1 VVVDFAAYAREQSL
15 AVLALFRRERRKCF
29 PSHARH
35 WRMTPVWLAVDPA
48 SRVSIMNE
56 QAPLAG
62 KSALVTG
69 AARRVGAAIA
79 RELHAHGAN
88 VVIHH
93 RGSAVDARSL
103 AASLN
108 AARKN
113 SAALVRVELRDTAAL
128 AGCVEDAVQAFGRL
142 DILVNNASAFYPTPV
157 GEITEAAWD
166 ELLGSNLKAP
176 LFLSQAAA
184 PALRRTQGLIVNIVD
199 IHALRP
205 LKRHTVY
212 SITKAGLA
220 MLTRALARE
229 LGPEIRVN
237 GVAPGPVLWPE
248 DEIDAALKEEII
260 ERTALKRAGSPE
272 DVARAVAFFAKDA
285 PYVTGQI
292 LAVDGGRSI

>member
-1 VVVDFAAYAREQSL
+1 MNDQS
-15 AVLALFRRERRKCF
+15 
-29 PSHARH
+29 
-35 WRMTPVWLAVDPA
+35 
-48 SRVSIMNE
+48 
-56 QAPLAG
+56 PLAG

-79 RELHAHGAN
+79 SELHAQGAN
-88 VVIHH
+88 VLIHH
-93 RGSAVDARSL
+93 RASAAEARAL

-108 AARKN
+108 AARAG
-113 SAALVRVELRDTAAL
+113 SAALAQVELRDTAEL
-128 AGCVEDAVQAFGRL
+128 AGLVERTVQAFGRL

-157 GEITEAAWD
+157 GEITEAQWA
-166 ELLGSNLKAP
+166 ELVGSNLQAP

-184 PALRRTQGLIVNIVD
+184 PQLRRAHGLIVNIVD

-248 DEIDAALKEEII
+248 DAIEPELKEDII
-260 ERTALKRAGSPE
+260 ARTALKRAGSPE

-292 LAVDGGRSI
+292 LAVDGGRSIGWSASGV

>member
-1 VVVDFAAYAREQSL
+1 MNQQS
-15 AVLALFRRERRKCF
+15 
-29 PSHARH
+29 
-35 WRMTPVWLAVDPA
+35 
-48 SRVSIMNE
+48 
-56 QAPLAG
+56 PLAG
-62 KSALVTG
+62 QSALVTG

-79 RELHAHGAN
+79 RELHRHGAN
-88 VVIHH
+88 VLIHH
-93 RGSAVDARSL
+93 RGSAAEAGAL

-108 AARKN
+108 GLRRG
-113 SAALVRVELRDTAAL
+113 SAALVQAELREDAAL
-128 AGCVEDAVQAFGRL
+128 AGLVERSVQAFGGL

-157 GEITEAAWD
+157 GEITSAQWD

-184 PALRRTQGLIVNIVD
+184 PELRRRRGLIVNIVD

-237 GVAPGPVLWPE
+237 GVAPGPVAWPE
-248 DEIDAALKEEII
+248 DGMDPALKEEIV

-292 LAVDGGRSI
+292 LAVDGGRSVSGL

>member
-1 VVVDFAAYAREQSL
+1 
-15 AVLALFRRERRKCF
+15 
-29 PSHARH
+29 
-35 WRMTPVWLAVDPA
+35 
-48 SRVSIMNE
+48 MNE

-79 RELHAHGAN
+79 RELHVQGAN

-93 RGSAVDARSL
+93 RGSAVDARNL

-220 MLTRALARE
+220 LLTRALARE

-260 ERTALKRAGSPE
+260 ERTALKRAGSPQ

>member
-1 VVVDFAAYAREQSL
+1 MND
-15 AVLALFRRERRKCF
+15 
-29 PSHARH
+29 PS
-35 WRMTPVWLAVDPA
+35 
-48 SRVSIMNE
+48 
-56 QAPLAG
+56 PLAG

-79 RELHAHGAN
+79 RELHTQGAN
-88 VVIHH
+88 VLIHH
-93 RGSAVDARSL
+93 RASTAEARAL
-103 AASLN
+103 ASSLN
-108 AARKN
+108 AVRAG
-113 SAALVRVELRDTAAL
+113 SAALAQAELRDTASL
-128 AGCVEDAVQAFGRL
+128 AGLVEHTVKAFGRL
-142 DILVNNASAFYPTPV
+142 DILVNNASAFYPTPL
-157 GEITEAAWD
+157 GEITEAEWD
-166 ELLGSNLKAP
+166 ELVGANLKAP
-176 LFLSQAAA
+176 LFLSQAATA
-184 PALRRTQGLIVNIVD
+184 ELRRTQGLIVNIVN

-229 LGPEIRVN
+229 LGPAIRVN

-248 DEIDAALKEEII
+248 DDIDPALKQDII
-260 ERTALKRAGSPE
+260 ARTALKRPGSPE

>member
-1 VVVDFAAYAREQSL
+1 MND
-15 AVLALFRRERRKCF
+15 
-29 PSHARH
+29 PS
-35 WRMTPVWLAVDPA
+35 
-48 SRVSIMNE
+48 
-56 QAPLAG
+56 PLAG

-79 RELHAHGAN
+79 RELHTQGAN
-88 VVIHH
+88 VLIHH
-93 RGSAVDARSL
+93 RASTAEARAL
-103 AASLN
+103 ASSLN
-108 AARKN
+108 AVRAG
-113 SAALVRVELRDTAAL
+113 SAALAQAELRDTASL
-128 AGCVEDAVQAFGRL
+128 AGLVEHTVKAFGRL
-142 DILVNNASAFYPTPV
+142 DILVNNASAFYPTPF
-157 GEITEAAWD
+157 GEITEAEWD
-166 ELLGSNLKAP
+166 ELVGANLKAP
-176 LFLSQAAA
+176 LFLSQAATA
-184 PALRRTQGLIVNIVD
+184 ELRRTQGLIVNIVD

-229 LGPEIRVN
+229 LGPAIRVN

-248 DEIDAALKEEII
+248 DDIDPALKQDII
-260 ERTALKRAGSPE
+260 ARTALKRPGSPE

>member
-1 VVVDFAAYAREQSL
+1 MND
-15 AVLALFRRERRKCF
+15 
-29 PSHARH
+29 PS
-35 WRMTPVWLAVDPA
+35 
-48 SRVSIMNE
+48 
-56 QAPLAG
+56 PLAG

-79 RELHAHGAN
+79 RELHAQGAN
-88 VVIHH
+88 VLIHH
-93 RGSAVDARSL
+93 RASTAEARAL
-103 AASLN
+103 ATSLN
-108 AARKN
+108 AVRAG
-113 SAALVRVELRDTAAL
+113 SAALAQAELRDTASL
-128 AGCVEDAVQAFGRL
+128 AGLVEHTVRAFGRL
-142 DILVNNASAFYPTPV
+142 DILVNNASAFYPTPL
-157 GEITEAAWD
+157 GEITEAEWD
-166 ELLGSNLKAP
+166 ELVGANLKAP
-176 LFLSQAAA
+176 LFLAQAAA
-184 PALRRTQGLIVNIVD
+184 AELRRTQGLIVNIVD

-229 LGPEIRVN
+229 LGPAIRVN

-248 DEIDAALKEEII
+248 DEIDPALKRDII
-260 ERTALKRAGSPE
+260 ARTALKRPGSPE

>member
-1 VVVDFAAYAREQSL
+1 MND
-15 AVLALFRRERRKCF
+15 
-29 PSHARH
+29 PS
-35 WRMTPVWLAVDPA
+35 
-48 SRVSIMNE
+48 
-56 QAPLAG
+56 PLAG

-79 RELHAHGAN
+79 RELHTQGAN
-88 VVIHH
+88 VLIHH
-93 RGSAVDARSL
+93 RASTAEARAL
-103 AASLN
+103 ASSLN
-108 AARKN
+108 AVRAG
-113 SAALVRVELRDTAAL
+113 SAALAQAELRDTASL
-128 AGCVEDAVQAFGRL
+128 AGLVEHTVKAFGRL
-142 DILVNNASAFYPTPV
+142 DILVNNASAFYPTPL
-157 GEITEAAWD
+157 GEITEAEWD
-166 ELLGSNLKAP
+166 ELVGANLKAP
-176 LFLSQAAA
+176 LFLSQAATA
-184 PALRRTQGLIVNIVD
+184 ELRRTQGLIVNIVD

-229 LGPEIRVN
+229 LGPAIRVN

-248 DEIDAALKEEII
+248 DDIDPALKQDII
-260 ERTALKRAGSPE
+260 ARTALKRPGSPE

>member
-1 VVVDFAAYAREQSL
+1 MNDQS
-15 AVLALFRRERRKCF
+15 
-29 PSHARH
+29 
-35 WRMTPVWLAVDPA
+35 
-48 SRVSIMNE
+48 
-56 QAPLAG
+56 PLAG

-79 RELHAHGAN
+79 RELHAQGAN
-88 VVIHH
+88 VLIHH
-93 RGSAVDARSL
+93 RASAAEARAL

-108 AARKN
+108 AARAG
-113 SAALVRVELRDTAAL
+113 SAALAQAELRDTAEL
-128 AGCVEDAVQAFGRL
+128 AGLVDRTVQAFGRL

-157 GEITEAAWD
+157 GEITEAQWA
-166 ELLGSNLKAP
+166 ELVGSNLQAP

-184 PALRRTQGLIVNIVD
+184 PQLRRAHGLIVNIVD

-248 DEIDAALKEEII
+248 DAIEPELKQDII
-260 ERTALKRAGSPE
+260 ARTALKRAGSPE

-292 LAVDGGRSI
+292 LAVDGGRSIGWSASGV

>member
-1 VVVDFAAYAREQSL
+1 MND
-15 AVLALFRRERRKCF
+15 
-29 PSHARH
+29 PS
-35 WRMTPVWLAVDPA
+35 
-48 SRVSIMNE
+48 
-56 QAPLAG
+56 PLAG

-79 RELHAHGAN
+79 RELHAQGAN

-93 RGSAVDARSL
+93 RASAGEARAL
-103 AASLN
+103 AAALN
-108 AARKN
+108 GMRSG
-113 SAALVRVELRDTAAL
+113 SAALAQAELRDTAAL
-128 AGCVEDAVQAFGRL
+128 AGLIDHAVQAFGRL

-157 GEITEAAWD
+157 GEITEAQWD
-166 ELLGSNLKAP
+166 DLVGSNLKAP

-184 PALRRTQGLIVNIVD
+184 QELRRTQGLIVNIVD

-212 SITKAGLA
+212 SMTKAGLA

-248 DEIDAALKEEII
+248 DEIEPALKEEIVA
-260 ERTALKRAGSPE
+260 RTALKRAGSPE

-292 LAVDGGRSI
+292 LAVDGGRSIGWSAAGV

>member
-1 VVVDFAAYAREQSL
+1 MND
-15 AVLALFRRERRKCF
+15 
-29 PSHARH
+29 PS
-35 WRMTPVWLAVDPA
+35 
-48 SRVSIMNE
+48 
-56 QAPLAG
+56 PLAG

-79 RELHAHGAN
+79 RELHTQGAN
-88 VVIHH
+88 VLIHH
-93 RGSAVDARSL
+93 RASTAEARAL
-103 AASLN
+103 ASSLN
-108 AARKN
+108 AVRAG
-113 SAALVRVELRDTAAL
+113 SAALAQAELRDTASL
-128 AGCVEDAVQAFGRL
+128 AGLVEHTVKAFGRL
-142 DILVNNASAFYPTPV
+142 DILVNNASAFYPTPF
-157 GEITEAAWD
+157 GEITEAEWD
-166 ELLGSNLKAP
+166 ELVGANLKAP
-176 LFLSQAAA
+176 LFLSQAATA
-184 PALRRTQGLIVNIVD
+184 ELRRTQGLIVNIVD

-229 LGPEIRVN
+229 LGPAIRVN

-248 DEIDAALKEEII
+248 DEIDPALKQDII
-260 ERTALKRAGSPE
+260 ARTALKRPGSPE

>member
-1 VVVDFAAYAREQSL
+1 MND
-15 AVLALFRRERRKCF
+15 
-29 PSHARH
+29 PS
-35 WRMTPVWLAVDPA
+35 
-48 SRVSIMNE
+48 
-56 QAPLAG
+56 PLAG

-79 RELHAHGAN
+79 RELHAQGAN

-93 RGSAVDARSL
+93 RASAGEARAL
-103 AASLN
+103 AAALN
-108 AARKN
+108 GMRSG
-113 SAALVRVELRDTAAL
+113 SAALAQAELRDTAAL
-128 AGCVEDAVQAFGRL
+128 AGLIDHAVQAFGRL
-142 DILVNNASAFYPTPV
+142 DILVNNASAFYPTPL
-157 GEITEAAWD
+157 GEITEAQWH
-166 ELLGSNLKAP
+166 ELVGGNLRAP

-184 PALRRTQGLIVNIVD
+184 PQLRRTQGLIVNIVD

-205 LKRHTVY
+205 LRRYTVY
-212 SITKAGLA
+212 SISKAGLA

-229 LGPEIRVN
+229 LAPEIRVN

-248 DEIDAALKEEII
+248 DEIDPSLKEEII
-260 ERTALKRAGSPE
+260 ARTALKRPGSPE